1 MNDLMNPIVV
11 IISQCVCVCML
22 CVICVS
28 HSVMSDSLRPHGL
41 VACQVPL
48 FMEFSRQEYWIQ
60 IITLYTSNVC
70 SVAKSCPSLCDIMDC
85 SPPGFSVHGILQA
98 RILEWV
104 AISFSRRSSWPR
116 DQTHV
121 SCIGRQILYHWATRE
136 ALVHLKYT
144 HFYRKKIWRIK
155 KKEMGGDGSSWDSVK
170 ANLITKKGEMWR
182 GIRNVNVSQ
191 ISLCIKF
198 IFLIS

>member
-1 MNDLMNPIVV
+1 MWNLIKHSPHRHKKVTLWGDEWFNEPDCGNNFTM
-11 IISQCVCVCML
+11 CVCVCVL

-70 SVAKSCPSLCDIMDC
+70 SVAKSCPSLCDTMDC

-121 SCIGRQILYHWATRE
+121 SLFGRQILYCWATRE
-136 ALVHLKYT
+136 AHLNCI
-144 HFYRKKIWRIK
+144 FIQQILWQWR
-155 KKEMGGDGSSWDSVK
+155 
-170 ANLITKKGEMWR
+170 
-182 GIRNVNVSQ
+182 
-191 ISLCIKF
+191 
-198 IFLIS
+198 

>member
-98 RILEWV
+98 RIQEWV
-104 AISFSRRSSWPR
+104 ATPSCRGSSQGSNPGLPHCR
-116 DQTHV
+116 HL
-121 SCIGRQILYHWATRE
+121 LYHELCFYHVTK
-136 ALVHLKYT
+136 LCQDHQQPS
-144 HFYRKKIWRIK
+144 HF
-155 KKEMGGDGSSWDSVK
+155 
-170 ANLITKKGEMWR
+170 
-182 GIRNVNVSQ
+182 
-191 ISLCIKF
+191 
-198 IFLIS
+198 

>member
-1 MNDLMNPIVV
+1 M
-11 IISQCVCVCML
+11 

-28 HSVMSDSLRPHGL
+28 HSVVSVVSDSLQPHRL

-48 FMEFSRQEYWIQ
+48 SMEFSRQEYWFQ

-70 SVAKSCPSLCDIMDC
+70 SVAKSCPSLCDTMDC
-85 SPPGFSVHGILQA
+85 SPPGSSVHVILQA

-104 AISFSRRSSWPR
+104 VVSFSRWCSWPR

-121 SCIGRQILYHWATRE
+121 SCIGRRILYHWATRE

-144 HFYRKKIWRIK
+144 HFYLSKSWRIK
-155 KKEMGGDGSSWDSVK
+155 KKEMGGDCSSWDSVK
-170 ANLITKKGEMWR
+170 ANLITKNPGEML
-182 GIRNVNVSQ
+182 GENT
-191 ISLCIKF
+191 
-198 IFLIS
+198 